1 MGGKFPDTRLST
13 QIFFSTLTLL
23 LQRGTS
29 LEKHPSDLHGAT
41 MQLTEFNILLTVV
54 NFLSD
59 YLSLQGPS
67 VLLI

>member
-13 QIFFSTLTLL
+13 QIYFSTPPCNYREAHYWKNTL
-23 LQRGTS
+23 QFCMA
-29 LEKHPSDLHGAT
+29 LH
-41 MQLTEFNILLTVV
+41 MQLTEFNILLTLV

-59 YLSLQGPS
+59 YLSLQELS